1 MEEGGVRIMTAL
13 ASVLEASKQIYLTE
27 LMSPQPNVQNL
38 LIRSE
43 RQQEN
48 DLFWKRKD
56 EI

>member
-1 MEEGGVRIMTAL
+1 MTAL